1 MSGLFDWFIY
11 DQDGNRLI
19 DVSGIEPDP
28 ELVQR
33 NLERAKEVIAQ
44 MGKKWCC
51 WNPNPPRDLEAEE
64 ELFQQRM
71 REIQK

>member
-1 MSGLFDWFIY
+1 MSRLDSFMFDRMDAPVI
-11 DQDGNRLI
+11 DGT
-19 DVSGIEPDP
+19 GIQPDP
-28 ELVQR
+28 ELMQR
-33 NLERAKEVIAQ
+33 NLDRAKELIKQ
-44 MGKKWCC
+44 LGRRYCC

>member
-1 MSGLFDWFIY
+1 MSRLDSFMFDRMDAPVI
-11 DQDGNRLI
+11 DG
-19 DVSGIEPDP
+19 VGIEVDP
-28 ELVQR
+28 ELMQR
-33 NLERAKEVIAQ
+33 NLGRAKEVIAQ

-51 WNPNPPRDLEAEE
+51 WNPSPPRDFEAEE